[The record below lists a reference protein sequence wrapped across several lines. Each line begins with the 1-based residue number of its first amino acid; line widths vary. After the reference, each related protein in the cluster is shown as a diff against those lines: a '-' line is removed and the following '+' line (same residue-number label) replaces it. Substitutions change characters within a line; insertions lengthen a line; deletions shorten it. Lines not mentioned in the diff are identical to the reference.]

1 VEDRKN
7 LSGDI
12 TTQMAFMTLLAD
24 RAGHPLDL
32 EKLKPEV
39 FLTAMIASFKGDTAS
54 LKNQLMLF
62 TEGAS

>member
-1 VEDRKN
+1 
-7 LSGDI
+7 
-12 TTQMAFMTLLAD
+12 MAFMTLLAD